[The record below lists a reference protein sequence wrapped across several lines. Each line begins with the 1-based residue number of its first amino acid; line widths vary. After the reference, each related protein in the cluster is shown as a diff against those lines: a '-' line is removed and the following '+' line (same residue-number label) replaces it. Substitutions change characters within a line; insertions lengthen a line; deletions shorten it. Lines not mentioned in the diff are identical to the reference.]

1 MDIYSRKNHRKKQCI
16 IIFLMLVPFFIYAGF
31 SLSAFLSFNITIDNA
46 QDTLVR
52 CFTTFYMPE
61 KFNDKTMLVTFI
73 CLLVWMLL
81 FANAYANAC
90 LKLTP
95 GAEYG
100 TAEWGSIKEFNKKFA
115 APEEKDN
122 KILSE
127 NIRLKYDAST
137 LKNNN
142 MFIVGGSGAGKTAFA
157 VSPNLL
163 NNSCSGVYTDPKGG
177 LLEDYGEYLKAQPY
191 TRVYQI
197 NLCEMEKSM
206 RFNPF
211 VFLRKQSEIPRLI
224 ANIMKNTTP
233 DEGLNNT
240 ADPFWDK
247 SESMYLQAIFYYIW
261 LECPMQSVDPFTGEI
276 TTLRKNFESVLRLLD
291 EAEINDDGEESP
303 LEMRFRI
310 LAEEKP
316 RHPAI
321 ATYNRFR
328 KGAGDT
334 MRTVIMCANSRFN
347 AFDNEELLHILSDN
361 DIPLDELGT
370 GINGDGITKSHL
382 FVITPD
388 DDDTWDF
395 VPGMIY
401 TLLFQEL
408 YRQARFYRNNALPIA
423 VGCWFDEFA
432 NIKMPS
438 NFERILA
445 TCRSRNVFCVPI
457 LQSLAQIKKLFKD
470 GAWEGIVGNC
480 DTFIYLGG
488 NEQSTHKYISE
499 LLGKWTID
507 KRTTG
512 ESRGA
517 QGSVSKNYDVLG
529 QELLDPAQVR
539 LLPNDKCIVL
549 VRGEKPLID
558 NKWFIWEK
566 QIAKIAKKYGRYK
579 NDAVP
584 REDMFVV
591 TDRSSEYFKSINE
604 KEKNVVV
611 HDNLDPVEFLKM
623 DFSEETIN
631 EHDDEEE
638 YLMSMIDSLSSDE
651 MDDIINEEEEAT
663 RRAKFEEF
671 LQDYDLMSIVQIYSS
686 ELIEPERKKA
696 IIELEKLGIDEDKIK
711 NEVYPEIP
719 LSEVLENVRM
729 VKNYY
734 AAVNS

>member
-1 MDIYSRKNHRKKQCI
+1 MDIYSRQNHRKKQCI
-16 IIFLMLVPFFIYAGF
+16 IIFLMLLPFFIYAGF

-247 SESMYLQAIFYYIW
+247 SESMYLQAIFYYI
-261 LECPMQSVDPFTGEI
+261 
-276 TTLRKNFESVLRLLD
+276 
-291 EAEINDDGEESP
+291 
-303 LEMRFRI
+303 
-310 LAEEKP
+310 
-316 RHPAI
+316 
-321 ATYNRFR
+321 
-328 KGAGDT
+328 
-334 MRTVIMCANSRFN
+334 
-347 AFDNEELLHILSDN
+347 
-361 DIPLDELGT
+361 
-370 GINGDGITKSHL
+370 
-382 FVITPD
+382 
-388 DDDTWDF
+388 
-395 VPGMIY
+395 
-401 TLLFQEL
+401 
-408 YRQARFYRNNALPIA
+408 
-423 VGCWFDEFA
+423 
-432 NIKMPS
+432 
-438 NFERILA
+438 
-445 TCRSRNVFCVPI
+445 
-457 LQSLAQIKKLFKD
+457 
-470 GAWEGIVGNC
+470 
-480 DTFIYLGG
+480 
-488 NEQSTHKYISE
+488 
-499 LLGKWTID
+499 
-507 KRTTG
+507 
-512 ESRGA
+512 
-517 QGSVSKNYDVLG
+517 
-529 QELLDPAQVR
+529 
-539 LLPNDKCIVL
+539 
-549 VRGEKPLID
+549 
-558 NKWFIWEK
+558 
-566 QIAKIAKKYGRYK
+566 
-579 NDAVP
+579 
-584 REDMFVV
+584 
-591 TDRSSEYFKSINE
+591 
-604 KEKNVVV
+604 
-611 HDNLDPVEFLKM
+611 
-623 DFSEETIN
+623 
-631 EHDDEEE
+631 
-638 YLMSMIDSLSSDE
+638 
-651 MDDIINEEEEAT
+651 
-663 RRAKFEEF
+663 
-671 LQDYDLMSIVQIYSS
+671 
-686 ELIEPERKKA
+686 
-696 IIELEKLGIDEDKIK
+696 
-711 NEVYPEIP
+711 
-719 LSEVLENVRM
+719 
-729 VKNYY
+729 
-734 AAVNS
+734 